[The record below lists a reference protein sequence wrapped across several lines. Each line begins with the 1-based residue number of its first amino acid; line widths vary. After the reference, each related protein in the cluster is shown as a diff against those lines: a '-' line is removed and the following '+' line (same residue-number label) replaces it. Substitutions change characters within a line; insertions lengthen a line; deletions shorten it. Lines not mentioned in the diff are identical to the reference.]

1 LDGPEEF
8 REEAERIEMRR
19 RFKPFE
25 RDGTPV
31 RATFTDYVAIVP
43 PEEWASPRVP
53 FPAIQDWSTLRI
65 RLQRTAC
72 YGTCPGYSVELRGDG
87 EVLFEGEGNVLIV
100 GRHRGRISKEAL
112 AGLVADFRDANYFS
126 VKDEYVSMTTDLP
139 TFTTSIE
146 FDGRRRAVKDYD
158 GYRAGIPEAAARLES
173 KIDQAGGHR

>member
-1 LDGPEEF
+1 
-8 REEAERIEMRR
+8 MRR

-139 TFTTSIE
+139 PSRHLSSLTGAGEPSKTTTGI
-146 FDGRRRAVKDYD
+146 GQAYRRRLR
-158 GYRAGIPEAAARLES
+158 GLRARSTRRRTPINGFVARLRR
-173 KIDQAGGHR
+173 DRPW